1 MNLMKSE
8 CLAKVFKVI
17 TCLIFFTNTTAG
29 KWNWIITD
37 SLFLF
42 PPLAFFRNGLNT
54 HSWNVL
60 FSSVLAGVSFCQ
72 STCCKKQSGPVDRAI
87 IFNPQFIHHS
97 RPEMYKI
104 NVVQLL
110 CRASA
115 TRVVLFSVPNRR
127 LWLDVFVLL
136 CACGMRT
143 LFYTPVRPFVPLF
156 QIHYRPIV
164 TVQLRANF
172 LSLALSLPLSAGV
185 LAKQQ

>member
-1 MNLMKSE
+1 MFYFPV
-8 CLAKVFKVI
+8 CLLVCRFVNPRAV
-17 TCLIFFTNTTAG
+17 
-29 KWNWIITD
+29 
-37 SLFLF
+37 
-42 PPLAFFRNGLNT
+42 
-54 HSWNVL
+54 
-60 FSSVLAGVSFCQ
+60 
-72 STCCKKQSGPVDRAI
+72 KKPSGPVDRAI

-110 CRASA
+110 CHASA

-136 CACGMRT
+136 CACGVRT

-156 QIHYRPIV
+156 QIHYRPMV

-172 LSLALSLPLSAGV
+172 LSLALSLSHSPRCCAGKTTIKLHQDRV
-185 LAKQQ
+185 